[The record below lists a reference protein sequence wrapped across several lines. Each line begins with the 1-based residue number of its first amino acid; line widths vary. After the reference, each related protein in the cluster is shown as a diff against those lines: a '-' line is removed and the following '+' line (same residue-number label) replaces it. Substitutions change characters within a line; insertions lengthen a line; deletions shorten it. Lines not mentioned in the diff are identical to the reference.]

1 MIETRA
7 ASFEINGQCLLH
19 PIDLSFAEGRIHG
32 LIGHNGSGKSTLLKL
47 LARQQA
53 ATRGELRLNGE
64 PMTAWGHRAF
74 ARRVAYLPQHLPA
87 ADNLTVRELVGFGR
101 YPWRGLLGRRGR
113 EDEAAID
120 RALALTHT
128 EPFAERQVD
137 TLSGGERQR
146 VWLAMLLAQGSRFL
160 LLDEPLAA
168 LDVAHQVEV
177 LALTRRLCRE
187 LGLGVIIVLHDINM
201 ASRYC
206 DRLVALHG
214 GRLLAQGTP
223 EEMMNGETLKAI
235 YGIPMHVMA
244 HPSGEHRVAIA
255 H

>member
-1 MIETRA
+1 MIETCA
-7 ASFEINGQCLLH
+7 ASFEVNGRCLLH
-19 PIDLSFAEGRIHG
+19 PLDLTFDEGRVHG

-53 ATRGELRLNGE
+53 PSRGELRLDGK
-64 PMTAWGHRAF
+64 PLTAWGYRAF

-87 ADNLTVRELVGFGR
+87 ADNLTGRELVGFGR
-101 YPWRGLLGRRGR
+101 YPWHGLLGRHGR
-113 EDEAAID
+113 EDTQAID

-128 EPFAERQVD
+128 EPFADRLVD

-146 VWLAMLLAQGSRFL
+146 VWLAMLLAQGSRLL

-168 LDVAHQVEV
+168 LDISHQLEV
-177 LALTRRLCRE
+177 LALIRRLSRE

-201 ASRYC
+201 AARYC
-206 DRLVALHG
+206 DHLVALHG
-214 GRLLAQGTP
+214 GRLLARGTP
-223 EEMMNGETLKAI
+223 DAMMNVETLKAI
-235 YGIPMHVMA
+235 YGVPMHIMA
-244 HPSGEHRVAIA
+244 HPGGEHRVAIA